1 MALPA
6 TTDRVV
12 RHTPDVSEG
21 RLAELDREWEGWCE
35 TGTAAR
41 HDALR
46 DRLAPRDGV
55 RGRTRSASRGIR

>member
-21 RLAELDREWEGWCE
+21 RLAELDREWECLPRGW
-35 TGTAAR
+35 
-41 HDALR
+41 
-46 DRLAPRDGV
+46 
-55 RGRTRSASRGIR
+55 SR